1 MQCTNSYG
9 FLCPTLL
16 SKFASFENEDNRS
29 DYIVKAMTCTGC
41 ERSRKLVFAP
51 YFEGNHWMLAAI
63 NPKDGVVYWC
73 DPAGTLEPRKFLKD
87 TINLAITKLNSMD
100 PLFGCHPQKQLE
112 WKIIKC
118 PTQPFGTVLCG
129 YYVCRYMLEII
140 RGRYITIIPNFM
152 IKAPKTYLVEQ
163 IDEVREIW
171 AEYAL
176 KFKAQVFDGNV

>member
-73 DPAGTLEPRKFLKD
+73 DPTGTLEPRKFLKD

-140 RGRYITIIPNFM
+140 RGRYISIIPNFM
-152 IKAPKTYLVEQ
+152 IKAPKTYSVEQ